1 MARFFD
7 YILGQ
12 GKYGDDQPANPATGY
27 TPGDQRSA
35 FFTSLANTVGALVEA
50 QNLSGADRANM
61 MASIP
66 ARLQSGQ
73 EGLRLMTEQRRADT
87 SRSEMDAF
95 ADTLSPEQ
103 RMLFKIDPAGYA
115 KMRMTPPPALSGS
128 PGSYAAYVKDQDS
141 RGLPAMSYV
150 EFVTDQNRAGATSV
164 NVATSREKDQN
175 AAVVDYYKAM
185 MGQRGEAA
193 NTLTYINDLDREL
206 KNIGGSQF
214 ENYLKSFLPA
224 SMSGL
229 GAYVALRNKLAPM
242 MKAGP
247 GSTSDKDIEFML
259 NSLPNITY
267 SAEKNKVI
275 IDAFRKKAKMQ
286 LELADVARAFNFRR
300 IDMDEADRREAAVI
314 QQYTLTAEEAAAF
327 RTPQAAL
334 KDAVESNQG

>member
-1 MARFFD
+1 MATFFD

-150 EFVTDQNRAGATSV
+150 EFVTTQKKAGATSV
-164 NVATSREKDQN
+164 NVATSRENSRLALVNKHYGDQ
-175 AAVVDYYKAM
+175 
-185 MGQRGEAA
+185 
-193 NTLTYINDLDREL
+193 I
-206 KNIGGSQF
+206 NIGPQANATLNTVNELAG
-214 ENYLKSFLPA
+214 EMKRLGTDAGFLQRVTLSKAPLA
-224 SMSGL
+224 LSGF
-229 GAYVALRNKLAPM
+229 GAYQAIVNRLAPS

-247 GSTSDKDIEFML
+247 GATSDRDIQFML
-259 NSLPNITY
+259 DSLPKMSY
-267 SAEKNKVI
+267 SRETIDI
-275 IDAFRKKAKMQ
+275 IISSLRKKAQMQ
-286 LELADVARAFNFRR
+286 VDLADNAMRYAQSELSPGEAYNREKAIYAAGKLSDAERAAFG
-300 IDMDEADRREAAVI
+300 DRDAGV
-314 QQYTLTAEEAAAF
+314 AAALE
-327 RTPQAAL
+327 R
-334 KDAVESNQG
+334 N